1 MLKYISTRIVTG
13 IVLVWVT
20 MTLIFLMLQAVPG
33 DPAVQILGGG
43 NTEISPEA
51 LASVRESLGLDRPAW
66 VQYFVFLGSVF
77 TGNFGDSYVY
87 AQPVVDLIGPRLQV
101 TLEIAILAVVLG
113 TVIGMLF
120 GAWAARAKGVTDT
133 VISGVLSAFISVPV
147 YVIGA
152 LFVLLFA
159 LTWHVLPSGGFTS
172 ILSHPGL
179 HFARLILP
187 VVVLSLP
194 IAAVVGRMTR
204 SSVIDNLE
212 QDWVRT
218 ARSWGQ
224 TPAGVFN
231 KHVLRNSLT
240 AVAAVVGIEAGS
252 LIGSTVLVERIF
264 NLPGVGSLLI
274 DSVTARDYPVVQ
286 SIVVVLC
293 ICFII
298 LSLVVEIIYGLL
310 DPRIRRAAL

>member
-1 MLKYISTRIVTG
+1 MIRYIGIRIVTG

-51 LASVRESLGLDRPAW
+51 LAAVRESLGLDRPVW
-66 VQYFVFLGSVF
+66 VQYFAFLGSVF
-77 TGNFGDSYVY
+77 TGNFGESYVY

-101 TLEIAILAVVLG
+101 TLEIAIFALILG
-113 TVIGMLF
+113 TIVGVAL
-120 GAWAARAKGVTDT
+120 GAWAARSKGAIDT
-133 VISGVLSAFISVPV
+133 IVSGFLSVLTSVPV
-147 YVIGA
+147 YVVGA

-159 LTWHVLPSGGFTS
+159 LTWHLLPSGGFTS
-172 ILSHPGL
+172 IASNPGT

-187 VVVLSLP
+187 VVALSLP

-204 SSVIDNLE
+204 SQVMENLE

-224 TPAGVFN
+224 TRAGVFN

-240 AVAAVVGIEAGS
+240 SVAAIVGLEAGS

-298 LSLVVEIIYGLL
+298 LSLVVEIVYGLL